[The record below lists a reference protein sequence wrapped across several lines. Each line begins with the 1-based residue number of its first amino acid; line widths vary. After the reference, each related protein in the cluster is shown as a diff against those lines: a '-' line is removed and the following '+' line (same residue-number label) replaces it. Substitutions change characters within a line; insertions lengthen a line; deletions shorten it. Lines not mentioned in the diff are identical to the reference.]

1 MKKRKGLVLES
12 TDKNIYL
19 LTPEG
24 EYRKIP
30 SKGRFYDLGSEIEIE
45 DAAGFF
51 KKNRLR
57 MGALAASLL
66 LVFGLLF
73 ALQSSPTPVS
83 TPTAYLDLDIN
94 PSLSFSLDENGL
106 VLELNPLNK
115 DGDDVLTSILQ
126 DGKDLRGQTAQITL
140 ENILDRCLELDYFSP
155 DQENVIF
162 VSLAAPDGYP
172 LSSQEIQMAV
182 REHLL
187 HRELDSYLKVSDFH
201 LQDVEEAR
209 GNNVSMNAVQ
219 LQKEM
224 AQRGLLE
231 KEDPGATPGPPPAV
245 QDLLR
250 QVPAAEVLFKDGEF
264 IGGNERSQKN
274 STQKDSTKGE
284 EDSDKPE
291 KSEPPAELPSPII
304 EPPSKKPE
312 DVPSPQRIPWQ
323 KEERQIN
330 FPSNPFKN

>member
-12 TDKNIYL
+12 TEQYIYL
-19 LTPEG
+19 LTREG

-30 SKGRFYDLGSEIEIE
+30 SKGRFYDVGSEIEIE

-57 MGALAASLL
+57 LAALAASVL
-66 LVFGLLF
+66 LVFGLFF
-73 ALQSSPTPVS
+73 ALQSPPTPVS
-83 TPTAYLDLDIN
+83 VLTPVAYLDLDIN
-94 PSLSFSLDENGL
+94 PSLAFSLDENGL
-106 VLELNPLNK
+106 VLEINPLNK
-115 DGDDVLTSILQ
+115 DGDDVLASIGQ
-126 DGKDLRGQTAQITL
+126 GGKDLRGQTAQEAL
-140 ENILDRCLELDYFSP
+140 EKILDRCLEMHYFSP

-162 VSLAAPDGYP
+162 VSLAAPEGYP
-172 LSSQEIQMAV
+172 LSSLEIQMAV
-182 REHLL
+182 KDHLL
-187 HRELDSYLKVSDFH
+187 HRELESYLKVSDFD
-201 LQDVEEAR
+201 LQDVKEAR

-264 IGGNERSQKN
+264 IGGNEKSKSNRDQATENNK
-274 STQKDSTKGE
+274 
-284 EDSDKPE
+284 KPE
-291 KSEPPAELPSPII
+291 KNVPPVEVPVPPK

-312 DVPSPQRIPWQ
+312 GVPEPQGVPWGNEKRGGKPSPH
-323 KEERQIN
+323 
-330 FPSNPFKN
+330 PFKN